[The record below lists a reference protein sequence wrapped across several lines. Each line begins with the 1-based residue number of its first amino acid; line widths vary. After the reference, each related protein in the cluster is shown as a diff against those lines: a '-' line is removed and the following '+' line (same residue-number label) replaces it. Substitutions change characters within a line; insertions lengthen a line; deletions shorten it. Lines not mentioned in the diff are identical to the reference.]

1 MKAPEEW
8 KEAALSDEA
17 LEEVTGGT
25 VLPEDVQLNRGER
38 GSTLGEETNP
48 SQSESDPWSRLPEN
62 DPWQPDIDPLH
73 SQEPGVYR
81 CYGIAWPDPETGD

>member
-17 LEEVTGGT
+17 LEEVTGGV

-38 GSTLGEETNP
+38 GSTLGEE
-48 SQSESDPWSRLPEN
+48 SAPWQPEN

>member
-38 GSTLGEETNP
+38 GSTLGEENA
-48 SQSESDPWSRLPEN
+48 PWQPEN

>member
-17 LEEVTGGT
+17 LEDVTGGT

-38 GSTLGEETNP
+38 GSTLGEE
-48 SQSESDPWSRLPEN
+48 SAPWQPEN